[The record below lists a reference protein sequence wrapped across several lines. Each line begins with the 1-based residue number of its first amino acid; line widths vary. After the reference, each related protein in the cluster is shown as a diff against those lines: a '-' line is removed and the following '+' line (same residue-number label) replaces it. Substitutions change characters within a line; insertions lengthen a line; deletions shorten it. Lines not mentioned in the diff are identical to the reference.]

1 MEKDIKFIIEKINII
16 NLTIN
21 ELKEHLK
28 INNFNNLNVSDKN
41 KYEFMKELG
50 LLNDLITIDLLR
62 ENIDDKSFDEF
73 ILNLKHA
80 LINEK
85 IYEVI
90 WNKFGIKKNN
100 CKKPKVV
107 DLFCGA
113 GGMSCGFTKAGYEV
127 AFANDI
133 EPVCINT
140 FKINHPEVDSENV
153 LLGDLEDIK
162 KEILN
167 NVTADIDVVIGGP
180 PCQGFSSANQQ
191 RIINDPRNRLYKS
204 FIDVVGDLKPKFFVM
219 ENVRGMLK
227 VADQVV
233 EDFKSLSDSKN
244 VSYDVSY
251 KILNSYH
258 FSVAQ
263 SRERLIYIGVRSDLK
278 DIISPDLIFK
288 NLENQKRKKY
298 VLKDALEYIRPLK
311 AETVKNQTNNYNEIT
326 GKLVDFNDYNVPNDS
341 YINLI
346 NGLSHKPV
354 IYNHKARYCN
364 EINLEI
370 YRRLDQGD
378 DSTDEKIKDIMP
390 YSHRNHLFKD
400 KYFKLIEDRPSRT
413 ITAHLR
419 MDCHSHIHPTQVRAI
434 TPREAA
440 RIQSFPDD
448 YIFMGPYLKTYM
460 QVGNAVP
467 PLMAQAIA
475 EEMLKYL

>member
-21 ELKEHLK
+21 ELKDHLK
-28 INNFNNLNVSDKN
+28 INNFNNSNVSDKN
-41 KYEFMKELG
+41 EYEFIKELG
-50 LLNDLITIDLLR
+50 LLNDFVTFDLLR
-62 ENIDDKSFDEF
+62 ENIDDKFFDKF

-80 LINEK
+80 LNNEK

-100 CKKPKVV
+100 CKKPKIV

-113 GGMSCGFTKAGYEV
+113 GGMSCGFAKAGYEI

-153 LLGDLEDIK
+153 LLGNLEDIK

-167 NVTADIDVVIGGP
+167 NVTTDIDVVIGGP

-251 KILNSYH
+251 KILNSYD

-278 DIISPDLIFK
+278 DVISPDLICN

-326 GKLVDFNDYNVPNDS
+326 GKLVDFNDYNAPKGS

-346 NGLSHKPV
+346 NGLSHKSV

-475 EEMLKYL
+475 EEILKYL

>member
-28 INNFNNLNVSDKN
+28 INNFNNSNVSNKN
-41 KYEFMKELG
+41 EYEFMKELG
-50 LLNDLITIDLLR
+50 LLNDLITNDLLR
-62 ENIDDKSFDEF
+62 ENIDDKSFYEF

-100 CKKPKVV
+100 CEKPKVV

-113 GGMSCGFTKAGYEV
+113 GGMSCGFTKAGYEI

-167 NVTADIDVVIGGP
+167 NVTTDIDVVIGGP

-251 KILNSYH
+251 KILNSYD

-278 DIISPDLIFK
+278 DVISPDLIIN

-311 AETVKNQTNNYNEIT
+311 AETVKNQTNKYNEIT
-326 GKLVDFNDYNVPNDS
+326 GKLVDFNDYNVPSDS

-346 NGLSHKPV
+346 NGLSHKSV

-475 EEMLKYL
+475 EEILKYL

>member
-21 ELKEHLK
+21 ELKEHLE
-28 INNFNNLNVSDKN
+28 INNANDSNVSDKN
-41 KYEFMKELG
+41 EYEFMKKLG
-50 LLNDLITIDLLR
+50 LLNDYITVDLLK
-62 ENIDDKSFDEF
+62 ENIDDKSFAEF
-73 ILNLKHA
+73 ILNLKNA
-80 LINEK
+80 LNNEE

-90 WNKFGIKKNN
+90 WSKFGIEKSK
-100 CKKPKVV
+100 CDKPKVV

-113 GGMSCGFTKAGYEV
+113 GGMSCGFAKAGYEI

-140 FKINHPEVDSENV
+140 FKINHPEVDSKNV
-153 LLGDLEDIK
+153 LLGDLEYIK

-167 NVTADIDVVIGGP
+167 NVSTDVDVVIGGP

-204 FIDVVGDLKPKFFVM
+204 YIDVVGDLKPKFFVM

-251 KILNSYH
+251 KILNSYD

-278 DIISPDLIFK
+278 DVISPYLIFK
-288 NLENQKRKKY
+288 NLENKKRKKY

-346 NGLSHKPV
+346 NGLSHKSV

-378 DSTDEKIKDIMP
+378 DSTDDKIRDIMP

-448 YIFMGPYLKTYM
+448 YIFTGPYLKTYM

-467 PLMAQAIA
+467 PLMVQAIA
-475 EEMLKYL
+475 EEILKFL

>member
-1 MEKDIKFIIEKINII
+1 MGKDIKFIIEKINII

-28 INNFNNLNVSDKN
+28 INNFNCSNVSDKN
-41 KYEFMKELG
+41 EYEFIKGLG
-50 LLNDLITIDLLR
+50 LLNDFITIDLLR
-62 ENIDDKSFDEF
+62 ENIDNKSFDEF

-80 LINEK
+80 LNNEK

-100 CKKPKVV
+100 CEKPKVV

-113 GGMSCGFTKAGYEV
+113 GGMSCGFAKAGYEIV
-127 AFANDI
+127 FANDI

-167 NVTADIDVVIGGP
+167 NVTTDIDVVIGGP

-251 KILNSYH
+251 KILNSYD

-278 DIISPDLIFK
+278 DVISPDLIFN
-288 NLENQKRKKY
+288 NLERQKRKKY

-311 AETVKNQTNNYNEIT
+311 AETIKNQTNNYNEIT

-346 NGLSHKPV
+346 NGLSHKSV

-390 YSHRNHLFKD
+390 YSNRNHLFKD

-475 EEMLKYL
+475 EEILKYL

>member
-1 MEKDIKFIIEKINII
+1 MEKDIKFIIEKINIM

-41 KYEFMKELG
+41 EYEFMKELG

-85 IYEVI
+85 IYEII

-113 GGMSCGFTKAGYEV
+113 GGMSCGFTKAGYDV

-140 FKINHPEVDSENV
+140 FKINYPEVDSENV

-167 NVTADIDVVIGGP
+167 NVTDDIDVVIGGP

-251 KILNSYH
+251 KILNSYD

-311 AETVKNQTNNYNEIT
+311 AETIKNQTNNYNEIT

-346 NGLSHKPV
+346 NGLSHKSV

-378 DSTDEKIKDIMP
+378 DSTDDKIKDIMP

-448 YIFMGPYLKTYM
+448 YIFTGPYLKTYM

-475 EEMLKYL
+475 EEILKFL